1 MLAAFISI
9 SVMIDTK
16 KDRFHKERGKWGRG
30 HITQITVLLGRL
42 NVGGGG
48 IELHLDYWDLTTSKQ
63 LV

>member
-1 MLAAFISI
+1 
-9 SVMIDTK
+9 MIDTK

-42 NVGGGG
+42 NVGEGD